1 MFVISGF
8 FTWMIAMAFP
18 SIDRN
23 FCHWMTSRGDRP
35 PSLKP
40 LGKIREL
47 HLMLD
52 ADIRDGNLND
62 ALLESSNPIA
72 AP

>member
-1 MFVISGF
+1 MYRSQFLPLDDVSWRIG
-8 FTWMIAMAFP
+8 
-18 SIDRN
+18 
-23 FCHWMTSRGDRP
+23 

-47 HLMLD
+47 HLMLNPDICNGNFDD
-52 ADIRDGNLND
+52 AR
-62 ALLESSNPIA
+62 LEASNPIA